1 MDEHDNQ
8 IHVPPSF
15 MAVYSDARN
24 RLTEKP
30 AVVRT
35 RYELCEDL
43 ASHLVEHAQTLYH
56 VQAPS
61 EAEGCWPAGASGRIS
76 SAAPRPAAARA
87 WSASRSAAAGC
98 AARASFMPCP
108 RFAPCPLHAP
118 LCTPYAPFCGYA
130 WTNCHR
136 HEKAVP
142 CDRLI
147 SAVVKW

>member
-15 MAVYSDARN
+15 MAVYSDARQ

-43 ASHLVEHAQTLYH
+43 AGHLVEHAQTLYH

-61 EAEGCWPAGASGRIS
+61 EAEILQRIHAGLCTAESGVSIDEATWIVTRLAELLAWPCPDLAAPLAAGAPPDTPAPG
-76 SAAPRPAAARA
+76 AAQ
-87 WSASRSAAAGC
+87 
-98 AARASFMPCP
+98 
-108 RFAPCPLHAP
+108 
-118 LCTPYAPFCGYA
+118 
-130 WTNCHR
+130 
-136 HEKAVP
+136 
-142 CDRLI
+142 
-147 SAVVKW
+147 